1 MALRVPSA
9 SAHRASAHA
18 RKRTATKSHEKTRR
32 TSEQLPAHGSGP
44 ISKFENVSP
53 KRKISEIRTNQPTVA
68 RTRTREARTVKQS
81 KLQGLKRKNSVP
93 SFRRHYSIVAQAVAL
108 FYKASRVGGAGTLA
122 EHRRDRRL
130 RTRLSPRLKASPPSP
145 ISHRRR
151 RSTLPTTP

>member
-1 MALRVPSA
+1 VELIKTLGAETQKTVSSLSLR
-9 SAHRASAHA
+9 R
-18 RKRTATKSHEKTRR
+18 
-32 TSEQLPAHGSGP
+32 Q
-44 ISKFENVSP
+44 
-53 KRKISEIRTNQPTVA
+53 
-68 RTRTREARTVKQS
+68 
-81 KLQGLKRKNSVP
+81 
-93 SFRRHYSIVAQAVAL
+93 SIVAQAVVP